1 MRIARFVKTVHA
13 ALRHRASICS
23 LLAVAVLTAGRA
35 GAATE
40 ALNLHVPSPDW
51 RDQIIYLAMIDRFDD
66 GDPSNND
73 QGAGEFD
80 PKDSSRFSG
89 GDLAGVT
96 RRLDYL
102 KQLGVTAVWLTPPVA
117 NQWWDARVNY
127 GGYHGYWAENFKQID
142 AHFGD
147 LDAYKRLSHELH
159 SRGMY
164 LVHDVVVNH
173 VGNYFSYPDGWDAN
187 DPTRHYIANTDARPR
202 AAPTQ
207 WPFTLNDPRRDED
220 RKAAIYHWT
229 PRISDFADAAQQYDY
244 QLADL
249 DDLNTDNPVVRRA
262 LRDSYGFW
270 IREAGVDA
278 FRVDTAFYVP
288 PDFFR
293 DFLHAD
299 DAEAP
304 GVIAVAKATGRS
316 SFHVFG
322 EGFGLDKPFEEV
334 QARRIETYQH
344 GADRLPAMINFPLY
358 GSTLDVFARG
368 RPAAVLA
375 HRIRSALQLHA
386 NPHLMPTFVDNHD
399 VERFLAGGSAE
410 ALRQS
415 LLLIMTLPGIP
426 TIYYGTEQ
434 DFTEQRGAMFE
445 NGFGSGGRDRFD
457 TSTPSFRFIKSIAKL
472 RRQHPVL
479 SRGVPVVIEANA
491 AAPGAFGYTM
501 KYQDQ
506 TAVVFFNTAE
516 TESLAASVVAG
527 LPPGTRLQPIFSLQD
542 HARPLTVGIDGS
554 LTLMLQG
561 RSGEVWLAQK
571 ESGAIEAS
579 TARIDI
585 AALASTV
592 VTGDLR
598 VSGTSHGV
606 DEFQLVVN
614 GDLRSALRVQP
625 DAAGKWQASIDTA
638 SLIDPAIEHQLVAW
652 AQSRNAV
659 SQRRTF
665 RVERDW
671 TLATEQSDPAG
682 DDHGRSGK
690 LAYPTDAAWRERR
703 PLDLLG
709 ARVFTSGGSLRVEM
723 QLHDLFSQWNP
734 PNGFDHVAVTA
745 FVELPG
751 RSGGARVMPLQSG
764 ELPGDMRWHYR
775 LRLGGW
781 TNALFASEGASA
793 TNEGRSVA
801 PAAAFDIDAKRHT
814 ITFTLPAAA
823 LGSAESL
830 AGARIHLTTWDYDGR
845 YRELKPQASG
855 FEFGGG
861 AANDARVLDEMTIEV
876 PTK

>member
-1 MRIARFVKTVHA
+1 MRIASFVKTVHV
-13 ALRHRASICS
+13 ALRQRVFIGS
-23 LLAVAVLTAGRA
+23 LLCTALLTAGNVD
-35 GAATE
+35 AATE
-40 ALNLHVPSPDW
+40 ALKLHVPSPDW

-80 PKDSSRFSG
+80 PKDPSRFSG

-127 GGYHGYWAENFKQID
+127 GGYHGYWAENFKRID

-147 LDAYKRLSHELH
+147 LDAYQRLSHELH

-173 VGNYFSYPDGWDAN
+173 VGNFFSYPDGWDAN
-187 DPTRHYIANTDARPR
+187 DPTRHYVANTDARPR
-202 AAPTQ
+202 TAPTQ

-229 PRISDFADAAQQYDY
+229 PRISDFADAAQQYEY

-299 DAEAP
+299 DDDAP

-316 SFHVFG
+316 NFHVFG
-322 EGFGLDKPFEEV
+322 EGFALDKPFEDT
-334 QARRIETYQH
+334 QARRIETYQQ
-344 GADRLPAMINFPLY
+344 GKDRLSGMINFPLY

-368 RPAAVLA
+368 RPPAVLA
-375 HRIRSALQLHA
+375 HRIRSAMQLHA
-386 NPHLMPTFVDNHD
+386 NPYLMPTFVDNHD
-399 VERFLAGGSAE
+399 VERFLAGGSAA

-415 LLLIMTLPGIP
+415 LLMIMTLPGIP

-445 NGFGSGGRDRFD
+445 SGFGSGGRERFD
-457 TSTPSFRFIKSIAKL
+457 TSTPTFRFIKRITQL
-472 RRQHPVL
+472 RREHPVL
-479 SRGVPVVIEANA
+479 SRGVPAIIEANA

-501 KYQDQ
+501 KHEDEA
-506 TAVVFFNTAE
+506 AVVFFNTAE
-516 TESLAASVVAG
+516 TESLTASVATG

-542 HARPLTVGIDGS
+542 HARPVTVGADGS

-561 RSGEVWLAQK
+561 RSGEVWLVQEQTDRT
-571 ESGAIEAS
+571 ESSA
-579 TARIDI
+579 ARIDI
-585 AALASTV
+585 APLDSTV
-592 VTGDLR
+592 VAGDLK
-598 VSGTSHGV
+598 VTGASKDV
-606 DEFQLVVN
+606 DEFLLVVD

-625 DAAGKWQASIDTA
+625 DATGKWQATIDTA
-638 SLIDPAIEHQLVAW
+638 SLIDPAVEHQLVAW
-652 AQSRNAV
+652 AQTKSAV
-659 SQRRTF
+659 SQRQTF
-665 RVERDW
+665 RVKRDW
-671 TLATEQSDPAG
+671 SIAIEQADPTG
-682 DDHGRSGK
+682 DDHGRSRK
-690 LAYPTDAAWRERR
+690 LVYPTDAAWRERR

-723 QLHDLFSQWNP
+723 QLHDLFSLWNA

-751 RSGGARVMPLQSG
+751 RAGGTWVMPLQSG

-781 TNALFASEGASA
+781 TNALFASDGASA

-801 PAAAFDIDAKRHT
+801 PAAAFEIDAKQHT

-823 LGSAESL
+823 LDSPKSL

-861 AANDARVLDEMTIEV
+861 VANDALVLDEMTIEV
-876 PTK
+876 PAK